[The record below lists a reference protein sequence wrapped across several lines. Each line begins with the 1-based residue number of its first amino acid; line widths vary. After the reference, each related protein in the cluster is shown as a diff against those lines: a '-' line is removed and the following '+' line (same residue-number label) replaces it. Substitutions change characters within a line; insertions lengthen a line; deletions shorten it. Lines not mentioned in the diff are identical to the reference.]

1 LKDFIPWFCC
11 LGVPVILIWLGLR
24 SSAKSDATLK
34 QEEKVLATTAAGSAE
49 ARQALR
55 QKAQRLFS
63 IQLGDLPAGT
73 KVRMETGAQRVADG
87 YTFSRDFY
95 LYFTSADG
103 DELDMKRIISSG
115 TNKEEKL
122 RRFVLLFNKHW

>member
-1 LKDFIPWFCC
+1 VNNYISWFCC
-11 LGVPVILIWLGLR
+11 LGVPAILIWLTLR
-24 SSAKSDATLK
+24 SSAKNDAIVK
-34 QEEKVLATTAAGSAE
+34 QEENVFATAAAGSSE

-55 QKAQRLFS
+55 QKARRLFS

-95 LYFTSADG
+95 LYFTTADG
-103 DELDMKRIISSG
+103 MR
-115 TNKEEKL
+115 
-122 RRFVLLFNKHW
+122 